1 MQVSDVQ
8 GPVLTICQSWPG
20 GPRKPSLILTR
31 GTRACHTETLDFAI
45 WVEFRGFNAI
55 FAIPWA
61 KFDGFLVPNTKIKY
75 FNAYINFWMSAYIQN
90 VRYV

>member
-20 GPRKPSLILTR
+20 GPRKPSLIVTR
-31 GTRACHTETLDFAI
+31 GVRACQTETSDFAI

-61 KFDGFLVPNTKIKY
+61 KFDGFLVPHCLAIPWAQVEGLDRSSFPDKR
-75 FNAYINFWMSAYIQN
+75 S
-90 VRYV
+90 